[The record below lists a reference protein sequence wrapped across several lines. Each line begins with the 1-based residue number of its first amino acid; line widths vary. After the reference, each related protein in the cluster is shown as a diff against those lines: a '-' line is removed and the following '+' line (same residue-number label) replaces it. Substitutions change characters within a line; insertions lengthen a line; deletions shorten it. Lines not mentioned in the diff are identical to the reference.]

1 MRYLYQQLIAFFVVI
16 LVILM
21 TIGVAFTQM
30 TRQTLQERN
39 YEQLMGYAS
48 SVAKISQ
55 ISDSDYMQQNMTR
68 DGYLQYSL
76 QLAENILSNQD
87 ISFAFF
93 KSPDEVLYPLD
104 AANNVDFTI
113 SDSDWSSLQSGARLQ
128 MTASTDLSGEKELTS
143 YVLIP
148 FSVNRTEFYGVMVVS
163 QSASSILNLES
174 AFNQN
179 LFKVFVIS
187 IIVSLL
193 ISYLFATFQVRRIN
207 RMKRATKEITNGNF
221 DIELPVH
228 NRDEFD
234 ELAED
239 FNTMSHSLKESQE
252 EIERQEERRRQ
263 FMADASHEMRTPL
276 TTINGLLEGLEYNA
290 IPENQ
295 KDNAIRLMKNETNRL
310 IRLVNENLDY
320 EKIRTNQ
327 ISMVIKK
334 FNATATIEN
343 LLTQLESKAELARD
357 VLILDTKEP
366 IDVYA
371 DYDRF
376 VQVLVN
382 ILQNAIQFTEDG
394 EVHVGIEKGY
404 LETIIEIRDTGIG
417 MSEEQVKNIWDR
429 YYKVDPSRK
438 NKQFGESGL
447 GLSIV
452 EQLVRLHKGKI
463 AVESEL
469 GVGTTFRIS
478 FPDVDLEEA

>member
-55 ISDSDYMQQNMTR
+55 ISDSDYLQQNMTR

-113 SDSDWSSLQSGARLQ
+113 SDSDWASLQSGARLQ

-163 QSASSILNLES
+163 QSASSILNLVS

-343 LLTQLESKAELARD
+343 LLTQLESKAEQARD

>member
-55 ISDSDYMQQNMTR
+55 ISDSDYLQQNMTR

-163 QSASSILNLES
+163 QSASSILNLVS

-463 AVESEL
+463 SVESEL

>member
-55 ISDSDYMQQNMTR
+55 ISDSDYLQQNMTR

-163 QSASSILNLES
+163 QSASSILNLVS

-343 LLTQLESKAELARD
+343 LLTQLESKAEQARD

>member
-55 ISDSDYMQQNMTR
+55 ISDSDYLQQNMTR

-163 QSASSILNLES
+163 QSASSILNLVS

-404 LETIIEIRDTGIG
+404 LETIIEIKDTGIG

-469 GVGTTFRIS
+469 GTGTTFRIS
-478 FPDVDLEEA
+478 FPDVELTEA

>member
-21 TIGVAFTQM
+21 TIGVAFTQL

-55 ISDSDYMQQNMTR
+55 ISDSDYLQQNMTR

-163 QSASSILNLES
+163 QSASSILNLVS

-343 LLTQLESKAELARD
+343 LLAQLESKAEQARD

>member
-1 MRYLYQQLIAFFVVI
+1 MRYLYQQLVAFFVVI

-55 ISDSDYMQQNMTR
+55 ISDSEYLQQNLTR

-93 KSPDEVLYPLD
+93 KNPDEVLYPLNASED
-104 AANNVDFTI
+104 VDFTI
-113 SDSDWSSLQSGARLQ
+113 SGSDWASLKSGARLQ
-128 MTASTDLSGEKELTS
+128 MTANANLSGEKELTS

-148 FSVNRTEFYGVMVVS
+148 FSINRTEFYGVMVVS
-163 QSASSILNLES
+163 QSASSILNLVS

-276 TTINGLLEGLEYNA
+276 TTINGLLEGLEYHA

-295 KDNAIRLMKNETNRL
+295 RDNAIRLMKNETNRL

-343 LLTQLESKAELARD
+343 LLTQLESKAEVARD
-357 VLILDTKEP
+357 ALILDTKEA

-376 VQVLVN
+376 VQVMVN

-394 EVHVGIEKGY
+394 EIHVRIEKGY
-404 LETIIEIRDTGIG
+404 LETIIEISDTGIG

-438 NKQFGESGL
+438 NRQFGESGL

-469 GVGTTFRIS
+469 GKGTTFRIS
-478 FPDVDLEEA
+478 FPDVELDES

>member
-55 ISDSDYMQQNMTR
+55 ISDSDYLQQNMTR

-163 QSASSILNLES
+163 QSASSILNLVS

-334 FNATATIEN
+334 FNATATIDN

>member
-16 LVILM
+16 FVILM
-21 TIGVAFTQM
+21 TIGIAFTQM

-48 SVAKISQ
+48 SVATISQ
-55 ISDSDYMQQNMTR
+55 ISDSEYLQQNMTR

-76 QLAENILSNQD
+76 HLAENILSNQD

-93 KSPDEVLYPLD
+93 KSLDDIIYPLD
-104 AANNVDFTI
+104 TTRAVDFPI
-113 SDSDWSSLQSGARLQ
+113 SEKDWQSLENGARLQ
-128 MTASTDLSGEKELTS
+128 LTSPTNLYGEKELTS

-148 FSVNRTEFYGVMVVS
+148 FSVNRTDFYGVMVVS
-163 QSASSILNLES
+163 QSASSILNLVS

-179 LFKVFVIS
+179 LFKVCLIS
-187 IIVSLL
+187 IVVSLL

-221 DIELPVH
+221 DIFLPVH

-239 FNTMSHSLKESQE
+239 FNLMTKSLKESQE

-334 FNATATIEN
+334 FDATQTIKN
-343 LLTQLESKAELARD
+343 LLTQLESKAEIAKD
-357 VLILDTKEP
+357 VLILETTEP

-376 VQVLVN
+376 VQIMVN

-394 EVHVGIEKGY
+394 EIRVRIEKGY
-404 LETIIEIRDTGIG
+404 LETIIEISDTGIG

-438 NKQFGESGL
+438 NRQFGESGL

-463 AVESEL
+463 SVESEL
-469 GVGTTFRIS
+469 GKGTTFKIS
-478 FPDVDLEEA
+478 FPDIDLNEE

>member
-55 ISDSDYMQQNMTR
+55 ISDTDYLQQNMTR

-93 KSPDEVLYPLD
+93 KSPDEVLYPVNATD
-104 AANNVDFTI
+104 NVDFTI
-113 SDSDWSSLQSGARLQ
+113 SDSDWTSLQSGARLQ

-163 QSASSILNLES
+163 QSASSILNLVS

-207 RMKRATKEITNGNF
+207 RLKRATKEITNGNF

-394 EVHVGIEKGY
+394 EVHVRIEKGY

-469 GVGTTFRIS
+469 GQGTTFRIS
-478 FPDVDLEEA
+478 FPDVELEEA

>member
-1 MRYLYQQLIAFFVVI
+1 MRYLYQQLIAFFAVI

-55 ISDSDYMQQNMTR
+55 ISDSEFFQQNMTR
-68 DGYLQYSL
+68 DEYLQYSL
-76 QLAENILSNQD
+76 HLAENILSNQD

-93 KSPDEVLYPLD
+93 KSPKEQIYPLD
-104 AANNVDFTI
+104 TAGRAVDFSI
-113 SDSDWSSLQSGARLQ
+113 SESDWQSLQNGGRLQ
-128 MTASTDLSGEKELTS
+128 MTSNTNLFGERELTS

-148 FSVNRTEFYGVMVVS
+148 FSVNRTDFYGVMVVS
-163 QSASSILNLES
+163 QSASNILNLVS

-179 LFKVFVIS
+179 LFKVFLIS

-221 DIELPVH
+221 DISLPVH

-239 FNTMSHSLKESQE
+239 FNQMSQSLKESHE

-276 TTINGLLEGLEYNA
+276 TTINGLLEGLEYHA

-295 KDNAIRLMKNETNRL
+295 RDNAITL
-310 IRLVNENLDY
+310 
-320 EKIRTNQ
+320 
-327 ISMVIKK
+327 
-334 FNATATIEN
+334 
-343 LLTQLESKAELARD
+343 
-357 VLILDTKEP
+357 
-366 IDVYA
+366 
-371 DYDRF
+371 
-376 VQVLVN
+376 
-382 ILQNAIQFTEDG
+382 
-394 EVHVGIEKGY
+394 
-404 LETIIEIRDTGIG
+404 
-417 MSEEQVKNIWDR
+417 
-429 YYKVDPSRK
+429 
-438 NKQFGESGL
+438 
-447 GLSIV
+447 
-452 EQLVRLHKGKI
+452 
-463 AVESEL
+463 
-469 GVGTTFRIS
+469 
-478 FPDVDLEEA
+478 

>member
-55 ISDSDYMQQNMTR
+55 ISDSDYLQQNMTR

-163 QSASSILNLES
+163 QSASSILNLVS

-417 MSEEQVKNIWDR
+417 MAEEQVKNIWDR

>member
-1 MRYLYQQLIAFFVVI
+1 MRYLYQQLIAFFAVI

-55 ISDSDYMQQNMTR
+55 ISDSEFFQQNMTR
-68 DGYLQYSL
+68 DEYLQYSL
-76 QLAENILSNQD
+76 HLAENILSNQD

-93 KSPDEVLYPLD
+93 KSPKEQIYPLD
-104 AANNVDFTI
+104 TAGRAVDFSI
-113 SDSDWSSLQSGARLQ
+113 SESDWQSLQNGGRLQ
-128 MTASTDLSGEKELTS
+128 MT
-143 YVLIP
+143 
-148 FSVNRTEFYGVMVVS
+148 
-163 QSASSILNLES
+163 
-174 AFNQN
+174 FNQN
-179 LFKVFVIS
+179 LFKVFLIS

-221 DIELPVH
+221 DISLPVH

-239 FNTMSHSLKESQE
+239 FNQMSQSLKESHE

-276 TTINGLLEGLEYNA
+276 TTINGLLEGLEYHA

-295 KDNAIRLMKNETNRL
+295 RDNAIRLMKNETNRL

-334 FNATATIEN
+334 FDATKTMTN
-343 LLTQLESKAELARD
+343 LLTQLESKAEVANDR
-357 VLILDTKEP
+357 LILETEES

-376 VQVLVN
+376 VQIMVN
-382 ILQNAIQFTEDG
+382 ILQNAIQFTQDG
-394 EVHVGIEKGY
+394 EIRVRIEKGY
-404 LETIIEIRDTGIG
+404 LETIIEISDTGIG

-438 NKQFGESGL
+438 NRQFGESGL

-463 AVESEL
+463 EVDSEL
-469 GVGTTFRIS
+469 GQGTTFKVT
-478 FPDVDLEEA
+478 FPDIEIEE

>member
-55 ISDSDYMQQNMTR
+55 ISDSDYLQQNMTR

-163 QSASSILNLES
+163 QSASSILNLVS